1 MISSMRERSRLPLA
15 RMTGLVAATLLLGAC
30 ATAAVAPT
38 SALDAARVAIVN
50 AEKMDA
56 SHYAGAEL
64 DAARQKMLRAE
75 RAVSAGGDEAGNMIL
90 AERQAQQAR
99 IEAELAMAR
108 TESRKAAE
116 VNEDLIRSAEA
127 LEAEMNRPGAPR

>member
-1 MISSMRERSRLPLA
+1 MSTSMHDRSGLRLA
-15 RMTGLVAATLLLGAC
+15 SVAGLVAGILLLGAC
-30 ATAAVAPT
+30 ATEAVAPT

-50 AEKMDA
+50 AERMDA

-75 RAVSAGGDEAGNMIL
+75 RAVGSDDDENMVL
-90 AERQAQQAR
+90 AERYANEAR

-108 TESRKAAE
+108 TESKKAAE
-116 VNEDLIRSAEA
+116 INDDMIRSAAA
-127 LEAEMNRPGAPR
+127 LEAEIQRSGVPR